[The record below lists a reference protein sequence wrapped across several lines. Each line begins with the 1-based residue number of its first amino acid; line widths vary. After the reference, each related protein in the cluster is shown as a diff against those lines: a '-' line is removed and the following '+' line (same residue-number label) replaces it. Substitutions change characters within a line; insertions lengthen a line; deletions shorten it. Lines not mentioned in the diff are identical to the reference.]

1 MKSGRK
7 LFSSGKVFG
16 VRCMTPPRH
25 PANNGDPSSTKA
37 DPQRPLTLTE
47 IIGDTDFPVSTL
59 IPGGRLSST
68 TSQDFRPQPSPPP
81 PPPPPPRPPASPSQ
95 DPCRCCVDDFI
106 DDALDTDIET
116 DQRSETN
123 ESDYYEDDST
133 ISTKDDILQ
142 RQWTRRPPLYI
153 SVVGSSVAPT
163 PRPAVTAMSVHV
175 ASMPTAKYYGTPVV
189 QARKTWTGG
198 SPTSRARATPLKN
211 ESEEIGATPET
222 EMPRPGSL
230 YHTTR
235 DHSDSTGTHVSFPCS
250 EVFVKEGWNSE
261 HLLQPGNDDDI
272 SSFSGSL
279 LLRER
284 GSDGVDISFE
294 ENNFVVPAHYA
305 SLGARITRS
314 YSKTSSFAR
323 LLSKNERISTSR
335 IPHENGDMPVDL
347 DEAGVAGTPTVP
359 VDISVLQNTRVD
371 QDSSAESASIEGS
384 TVASTVSH
392 ASETPDS
399 RYSTP
404 SFERTD
410 ERPRLTMCSF

>member
-1 MKSGRK
+1 
-7 LFSSGKVFG
+7 
-16 VRCMTPPRH
+16 MTPPRH
-25 PANNGDPSSTKA
+25 PANNGDPLSTKA

-59 IPGGRLSST
+59 MPGGRLSSA

-81 PPPPPPRPPASPSQ
+81 PPPPPARPPASPSQ

-106 DDALDTDIET
+106 DDALGTDIET
-116 DQRSETN
+116 DQHSGAT

-163 PRPAVTAMSVHV
+163 PRPAVTAKSVHV

-198 SPTSRARATPLKN
+198 SPCSRVRVTPMKN
-211 ESEEIGATPET
+211 ESEEIGGTPET

-230 YHTTR
+230 YRTAR
-235 DHSDSTGTHVSFPCS
+235 GHSDSTGTPASFPCS
-250 EVFVKEGWNSE
+250 EVIVKEGWKGE
-261 HLLQPGNDDDI
+261 HLLQTGNDDDI

-314 YSKTSSFAR
+314 YDKTSSFAR
-323 LLSKNERISTSR
+323 LLSKNERIGSTSR
-335 IPHENGDMPVDL
+335 ILHESDDMPVDL
-347 DEAGVAGTPTVP
+347 DEAGVVGTRTVP
-359 VDISVLQNTRVD
+359 VDISVGQNAQVGRAAAR
-371 QDSSAESASIEGS
+371 DSSAESASIEGS

-392 ASETPDS
+392 ASQTPDS

-404 SFERTD
+404 LFEHTED
-410 ERPRLTMCSF
+410 RPRLTMCSF